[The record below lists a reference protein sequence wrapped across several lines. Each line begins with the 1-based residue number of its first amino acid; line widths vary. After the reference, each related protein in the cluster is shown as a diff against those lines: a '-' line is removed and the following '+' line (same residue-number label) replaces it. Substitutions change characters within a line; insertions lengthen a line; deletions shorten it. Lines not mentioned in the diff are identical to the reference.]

1 MRSPHKP
8 YNAPSPRVAQAFTSK
23 DGHEALVVVELKSSG
38 HQSWSDYGALK
49 KEIHSS
55 TLTVTGTGFV
65 PINQAFNTTLETD
78 LQRAE
83 YVSLPVTLILLIVIF
98 ACLVPAALPLASSLL
113 TILGR
118 LAGTFF

>member
-98 ACLVPAALPLASSLL
+98 AGIVAPGLPLAVALL
-113 TILGR
+113 PT
-118 LAGTFF
+118 LAAIRG